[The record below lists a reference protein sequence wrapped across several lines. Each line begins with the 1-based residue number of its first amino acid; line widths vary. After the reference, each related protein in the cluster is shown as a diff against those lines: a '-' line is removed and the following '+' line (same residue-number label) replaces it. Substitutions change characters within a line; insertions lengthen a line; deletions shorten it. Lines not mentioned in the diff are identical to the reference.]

1 MKLYSPHLS
10 CEPYN
15 MDSYTSEDA
24 RKEWR
29 RILNEAE
36 RGEPVGV
43 TRYGKR
49 IAVVMPASRYAEAMG
64 VWGGVHAATLGSD
77 GKPLPNDAT
86 ITVGE
91 LHSAIGEATLAELK
105 AQSPEEG

>member
-10 CEPYN
+10 CETYN

-36 RGEPVGV
+36 RGEPVGI
-43 TRYGKR
+43 TRYGKPL
-49 IAVVMPASRYAEAMG
+49 AVVVPADWYERA
-64 VWGGVHAATLGSD
+64 VAAL
-77 GKPLPNDAT
+77 
-86 ITVGE
+86 
-91 LHSAIGEATLAELK
+91 
-105 AQSPEEG
+105 EEG